1 MIVLLA
7 IAYLPLIIR
16 FAIIAFTEDRELIEI
31 AIGASYWMLIPPQTN
46 AVLNSVFYL
55 ARNSRMRRHFYKL
68 LNCKGKKIHLQQCH
82 PPGPNITRQV
92 SPVWRFFEWK
102 SRWFENWHMF
112 TQKLTKIIG
121 DILHSFLE
129 KDVLQQMSKKLLTCT
144 LNYPKTGAKVEKI
157 NAIYDNNDLIM
168 ICQ

>member
-1 MIVLLA
+1 
-7 IAYLPLIIR
+7 
-16 FAIIAFTEDRELIEI
+16 
-31 AIGASYWMLIPPQTN
+31 
-46 AVLNSVFYL
+46 
-55 ARNSRMRRHFYKL
+55 
-68 LNCKGKKIHLQQCH
+68 
-82 PPGPNITRQV
+82 
-92 SPVWRFFEWK
+92 
-102 SRWFENWHMF
+102 MF

-157 NAIYDNNDLIM
+157 NVIYDNNDLIM